1 LVARIDSLT
10 RQYGIA
16 PADLEVELTESVIMA
31 NPEEIS
37 GIFARLRRLGVT
49 VAVDDFGTGYSSL
62 AYLRRLPID
71 VLKIDRS
78 FVMNADR
85 DDGDAQIVRIIMAL
99 AQALKLDVI
108 AEGVETRGQAEF
120 LASCGCPTAQGY
132 LYSRPQP
139 AASIEAWW
147 REHAGLTSAPPAQ
160 PVALAP

>member
-139 AASIEAWW
+139 VACLDAWW
-147 REHAGLTSAPPAQ
+147 QKKGKAECLPAN
-160 PVALAP
+160 